1 MKTYLASLLAI
12 TAVCAGSL
20 GCKSNTTPSRE
31 AKNESGKLAEASE
44 PASKDEASVPP
55 QPAIEANW
63 SEVDDASG
71 IDAEVDAI
79 IQPYREKLQAVMNEE
94 IGIADTIIDRGRP
107 ESPLGNLI
115 ADSILSYAKENL
127 DPETQIS
134 LMNRGG
140 IRLPELPAG
149 PITVADIY
157 QLVPFD
163 NRIVILTLSGSQIE
177 SLLQSLADNQ
187 GEVLSG
193 VVYQLQKTDTSD
205 GKTSWTAANIEIDGK
220 PLAPEATYKLATLD
234 YLAGIGDEFA
244 VLQEASERK
253 DGKLFLRE
261 IMIKGI
267 RQMKNVS
274 SVLDGRVTLAVEAGE

>member
-1 MKTYLASLLAI
+1 MKIRHTCAFILAAILLCVA
-12 TAVCAGSL
+12 TL
-20 GCKSNTTPSRE
+20 GCKAKGALKTKDATKPSEDYTNE
-31 AKNESGKLAEASE
+31 AQQAPS
-44 PASKDEASVPP
+44 
-55 QPAIEANW
+55 QPAINANW

-71 IDAEVDAI
+71 IDAEIDAI
-79 IQPYREKLQAVMNEE
+79 IQPYREKLQAVMDEE

-115 ADSILSYAKENL
+115 ADSILNYSKENL
-127 DPETQIS
+127 DPETKIS

-163 NRIVILTLSGSQIE
+163 NRIVVLTLTGSQIE
-177 SLLQSLADNQ
+177 SLIQSLADKQ
-187 GEVLSG
+187 GEVISG
-193 VVYQLQKTDTSD
+193 VVYELQKTNTTD
-205 GKTSWTAANIEIDGK
+205 KKNSWTATKIKIGGK
-220 PLAPEATYKLATLD
+220 SLEPEATYKLATLD

-261 IMIKGI
+261 IMIKRI
-267 RQMKNVS
+267 RQMKNIP
-274 SVLDGRVTLAVEAGE
+274 SVLDGRVSLGKESGE